1 MDKQKLGCLTTKLE
15 REGTLRQVL
24 FHMSV
29 GDDIS
34 RTADSPHQATW
45 NLIIS
50 KYGVAKIL

>member
-50 KYGVAKIL
+50 KYGEAKML